1 MVEHYLLILIILS
14 YFHSLVD
21 FQRILFQVEAVV
33 PTNHPNSVEGLEV
46 LDCLFQMVHFLAL
59 VEVLD
64 QVHLL
69 EVAQVAG
76 VHQAV
81 VGQNSMVAYSTKMIQ
96 SHPRMKEKLRQ
107 YSYSNCHYCLLL
119 EEVVVVRRR
128 IHSS

>member
-14 YFHSLVD
+14 YFHLLVD
-21 FQRILFQVEAVV
+21 FQRILFQVEVVV
-33 PTNHPNSVEGLEV
+33 PTSHPNLVEALEV

-76 VHQAV
+76 VHQAG
-81 VGQNSMVAYSTKMIQ
+81 VGQNSMVAYSRKMIQ
-96 SHPRMKEKLRQ
+96 SHLRMKEKLLQ
-107 YSYSNCHYCLLL
+107 Y
-119 EEVVVVRRR
+119 
-128 IHSS
+128 